1 MWVLS
6 LGRWK
11 RRWPP
16 KDDEMIQH
24 EERKHQGTTT
34 LTFTTSLGT
43 PLEGLR
49 YRLSDGQG
57 AVREGA
63 TGKGGRGPL
72 IKKSMRNEGLRL
84 ADTWNLS
91 SNADVQVEVQRDDG
105 SWKVIGCFQHNAY
118 LEKHIR
124 VVVGAI
130 AMPFQ
135 MAPV

>member
-72 IKKSMRNEGLRL
+72 IKKVCEMKVCAWRTPGIFPAMQMFKWRYSVMMVHGRL
-84 ADTWNLS
+84 SAAS
-91 SNADVQVEVQRDDG
+91 STTLVWR
-105 SWKVIGCFQHNAY
+105 SI
-118 LEKHIR
+118 
-124 VVVGAI
+124 
-130 AMPFQ
+130 
-135 MAPV
+135 